1 MASAG
6 EIGNQRGTLP
16 PPTRNPGYADVE
28 EPKDFGSGEMHLVA
42 LGSGV
47 RDDGCQG
54 IDAQAHGQRLPLGG
68 VEVMFEAEHL
78 LTHDD
83 DDVGRSSRS
92 NTTDAES
99 ACAFNL

>member
-1 MASAG
+1 
-6 EIGNQRGTLP
+6 
-16 PPTRNPGYADVE
+16 
-28 EPKDFGSGEMHLVA
+28 VA
-42 LGSGV
+42 LGSGE

-54 IDAQAHGQRLPLGG
+54 GDVQAHGQGLGLAG

-78 LTHDD
+78 LTHGG
-83 DDVGRSSRS
+83 DVGRSSKS